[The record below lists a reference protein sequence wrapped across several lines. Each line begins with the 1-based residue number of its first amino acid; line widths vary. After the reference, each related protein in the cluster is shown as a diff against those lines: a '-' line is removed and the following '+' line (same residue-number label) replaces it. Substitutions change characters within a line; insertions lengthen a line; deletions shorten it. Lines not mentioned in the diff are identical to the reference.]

1 MTNET
6 PEPAPEQARETPASS
21 IYLGADGQYHDDTDA
36 NRENYPAAEDA
47 PAADAELAADGGA
60 GADGADDG
68 AASTFDAPEQA
79 PAADDAPSAKTRKA

>member
-6 PEPAPEQARETPASS
+6 PEPAPEPN
-21 IYLGADGQYHDDTDA
+21 IYLGADGQYHDDTDY

-47 PAADAELAADGGA
+47 PEQAADAEPVP
-60 GADGADDG
+60 
-68 AASTFDAPEQA
+68 DAEQAPVPDA